1 MSGQTPGDAAPFCAG
16 SRDMGAGRRAV
27 EELDQ
32 VRRLAAFR
40 QQLKK
45 CLKHPGAAE
54 PPKPLPYAVPVA
66 EFAGQRTPAYTVDC
80 EVANGVQELTVV
92 MP

>member
-1 MSGQTPGDAAPFCAG
+1 
-16 SRDMGAGRRAV
+16 MGAGRRAV

-54 PPKPLPYAVPVA
+54 PPEPLPDAVPFAKLARQCTPRYVVDREVVHGFE
-66 EFAGQRTPAYTVDC
+66 EFAVVVPRFTPA
-80 EVANGVQELTVV
+80 
-92 MP
+92 